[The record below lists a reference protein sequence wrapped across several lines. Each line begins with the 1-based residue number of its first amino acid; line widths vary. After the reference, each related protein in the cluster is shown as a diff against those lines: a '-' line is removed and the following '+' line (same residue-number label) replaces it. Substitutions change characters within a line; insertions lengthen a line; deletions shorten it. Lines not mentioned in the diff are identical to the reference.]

1 MLELLTAQ
9 EVATKLKVKINTV
22 YRWINTGK
30 LQAVRAGEKWLV
42 YEADLDAFLRGH
54 KLNGK
59 GG

>member
-30 LQAVRAGEKWLV
+30 LPAVRAGELWRV
-42 YEADLDAFLRGH
+42 YETELEAFLGGH
-54 KLNGK
+54 KINGK
-59 GG
+59 GE

>member
-22 YRWINTGK
+22 YRWINTGQ
-30 LQAVRAGEKWLV
+30 LPAVRAGELWRV
-42 YEADLDAFLRGH
+42 YETELEAFLRRH

>member
-1 MLELLTAQ
+1 MPDLLTTQ
-9 EVATKLKVKINTV
+9 EVATRVRVKLNTV
-22 YRWINTGK
+22 YRWINNGK

-42 YEADLDAFLRGH
+42 YETELDAFLRGH